1 MAKQKRKIL
10 ITGAGRGLGLA
21 ISKKLSEEYTLILHA
36 SKEGNIKSIGEGN
49 FVLYA
54 DFSDPVQVSDFC
66 KKLKKEH
73 GDSLYGVINNAGITL
88 DKSLIFQPEHE
99 IDRMLNVNLKAPIM
113 ICKTAMKI
121 FTLSK
126 CGVIINISSCVGET
140 GNEFQSVYA
149 ATKAGLVALSKSLAQ
164 EVAALNE
171 EHQIR
176 VLSVSPGFI
185 ETDMTNAIPQAEK
198 DKYLQ
203 KIPSKRFGKAE
214 DIAEAISFL
223 LSDKASYINS
233 TNIQI
238 NGGMR

>member
-1 MAKQKRKIL
+1 MSIIAKQKRKIL

-49 FVLYA
+49 YALYA

-126 CGVIINISSCVGET
+126 CGVIINISSCVGEIV
-140 GNEFQSVYA
+140 NMAAKLSQSTA
-149 ATKAGLVALSKSLAQ
+149 LVAS
-164 EVAALNE
+164 
-171 EHQIR
+171 R
-176 VLSVSPGFI
+176 
-185 ETDMTNAIPQAEK
+185 
-198 DKYLQ
+198 
-203 KIPSKRFGKAE
+203 R
-214 DIAEAISFL
+214 
-223 LSDKASYINS
+223 
-233 TNIQI
+233 
-238 NGGMR
+238 RR